1 LALAYN
7 LIMKRFTYRV
17 VPANRN
23 VIRETGIMSDDED
36 KTYKIIPVPVERD
49 EGGLNAI
56 ELMSLYEGLIKE
68 NAFLRERV
76 LRLEQRLME
85 ALN

>member
-1 LALAYN
+1 MN
-7 LIMKRFTYRV
+7 RSV
-17 VPANRN
+17 VK
-23 VIRETGIMSDDED
+23 ETGIMSDDED

-76 LRLEQRLME
+76 LRLEQRLVV

>member
-1 LALAYN
+1 
-7 LIMKRFTYRV
+7 M
-17 VPANRN
+17 NRN
-23 VIRETGIMSDDED
+23 VMKETGIMSDDED
-36 KTYKIIPVPVERD
+36 KTYKIVPVTAERD

-56 ELMSLYEGLIKE
+56 ELMRLYERLIKE

-76 LRLEQRLME
+76 LRLEQRLQE